1 MEEKNAKEVSMAP
14 SEEKTQKLSYEEL
27 NQACAE
33 LSQQN
38 AQLRD
43 YAQKLYKQMQQMDM
57 AYQFKRLDY
66 LFKVIETANS
76 NKLWQFSEEFINM
89 AFKEIEETLTI
100 PEEEEENEEVETR
113 ESAMANEDYANAM
126 NLKEKEEEN

>member
-1 MEEKNAKEVSMAP
+1 MEEKNAKEVKMA
-14 SEEKTQKLSYEEL
+14 SQEEKTQKLSYEEL

-38 AQLRD
+38 QQLRE

-100 PEEEEENEEVETR
+100 PEEEE
-113 ESAMANEDYANAM
+113 
-126 NLKEKEEEN
+126 KKEETPEEN

>member
-1 MEEKNAKEVSMAP
+1 MEEKNAKEVKMA
-14 SEEKTQKLSYEEL
+14 SQEEKTQKLSYEEL

-38 AQLRD
+38 QQLRE
-43 YAQKLYKQMQQMDM
+43 YAQKLYKQMQQMDI

-100 PEEEEENEEVETR
+100 PEEEE
-113 ESAMANEDYANAM
+113 
-126 NLKEKEEEN
+126 KKEETPEEN

>member
-38 AQLRD
+38 AQLRE

-100 PEEEEENEEVETR
+100 PEEEEKEEVETR